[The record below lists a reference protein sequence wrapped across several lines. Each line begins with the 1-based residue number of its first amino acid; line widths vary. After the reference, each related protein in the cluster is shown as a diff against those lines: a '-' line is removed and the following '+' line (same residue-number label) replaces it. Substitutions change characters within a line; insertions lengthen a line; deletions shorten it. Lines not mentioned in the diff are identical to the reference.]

1 MRRIYPVARLLSAA
15 GKPRWTVRVRLTLLY
30 GGTFLV
36 CGAALLAVTY
46 ALVSHGITG
55 GAGVILN
62 GGGGGGGKGP
72 PGGGKPPSGRSS
84 TPIPPASLPKPTV
97 PPGVARID
105 QSRAGQ
111 EFLRLAEVQ
120 LRVEELHRLEIE
132 SAIALGIMAI
142 LSGLLGWFVAGRALR
157 PLRTITA
164 TAREI
169 SAASLDRR
177 LALEG
182 PADELKD
189 LADTIDAL
197 LARLEDSF
205 TAQRAFVANASHELR
220 TPLALSRAMLGFA
233 LADPDLTFAALK
245 ATCQEVFDA
254 GSDHEQLIEALL
266 MLARS
271 QQGLE
276 HRQPVNL
283 AEAVEDVIRVSLPPG
298 ISDGITIKTA
308 LNPAWVSGDPRLIRQ
323 LVANLVENAMRH
335 NLPDGEIRVS
345 VEASESHALLTVDN
359 TGRHVPVDQIERLLQ
374 PFQRLK
380 PDRTHHGTGYGLGL
394 SIVRAIATAHN
405 ATLQIQPNPD
415 GGLRARV
422 SFPSATAEEDQ
433 SMTTTGAAERTQVP
447 VSSPPR

>member
-1 MRRIYPVARLLSAA
+1 MMRLIDLPARLLSAA
-15 GKPRWTVRVRLTLLY
+15 GKPRWTLRVRLTLLY

-55 GAGVILN
+55 GEGIELH
-62 GGGGGGGKGP
+62 GGGRGGGKGP
-72 PGGGKPPSGRSS
+72 LSGGSTIPLPPV
-84 TPIPPASLPKPTV
+84 TLPKPKA
-97 PPGVARID
+97 PPGVARIE
-105 QSRAGQ
+105 QSSAGQ

-132 SAIALGIMAI
+132 SAIALGIMAV
-142 LSGLLGWFVAGRALR
+142 LSALLGWFVAGRALR
-157 PLRTITA
+157 PLRTITSS
-164 TAREI
+164 AREI
-169 SAASLDRR
+169 SAASLDKR
-177 LALEG
+177 LALDG

-189 LADTIDAL
+189 LGDTIDAL

-254 GSDHEQLIEALL
+254 GSDHELLIEALL
-266 MLARS
+266 TLARS

-283 AEAVEDVIRVSLPPG
+283 AEAVEDVISAPLPPG
-298 ISDGITIKTA
+298 ITDGVTIDTA

-323 LVANLVENAMRH
+323 LVTNLVENALSH
-335 NLPDGEIRVS
+335 NFPDGEIHVS
-345 VEASESHALLTVDN
+345 VEARESHAILTVDN
-359 TGRHVPVDQIERLLQ
+359 TGRHVPADQIERLLQ
-374 PFQRLK
+374 PFQRLT
-380 PDRTHHGTGYGLGL
+380 PDRTHHSTGYGLGL
-394 SIVRAIATAHN
+394 SIVRAITTAHN

-415 GGLRARV
+415 GGLHVRV
-422 SFPSATAEEDQ
+422 SFPI
-433 SMTTTGAAERTQVP
+433 GAARQDKRKTPAGVAERVQVP
-447 VSSPPR
+447 IPPPPR

>member
-1 MRRIYPVARLLSAA
+1 MRLMDLPARLLSAA
-15 GKPRWTVRVRLTLLY
+15 RKPRWTLRVRLTLLY

-55 GAGVILN
+55 GEGIELQ

-72 PGGGKPPSGRSS
+72 LSGGSAIPL
-84 TPIPPASLPKPTV
+84 PPATLPKPKA

-105 QSRAGQ
+105 QSPAGQ

-132 SAIALGIMAI
+132 SAIALGIMAV
-142 LSGLLGWFVAGRALR
+142 LSALLGWFVAGRALR
-157 PLRTITA
+157 PVRTITS

-169 SAASLDRR
+169 SAASLDKR
-177 LALEG
+177 LALDG

-189 LADTIDAL
+189 LGDTIDAL

-245 ATCQEVFDA
+245 ATCQDVFDA
-254 GSDHEQLIEALL
+254 GSDHEKLIEALL
-266 MLARS
+266 TLARS

-283 AEAVEDVIRVSLPPG
+283 AEAVEDVISAPSPPG
-298 ISDGITIKTA
+298 ITDGVTIDTA
-308 LNPAWVSGDPRLIRQ
+308 LNTAWVSGDPRLIRQ
-323 LVANLVENAMRH
+323 LVTNLVENAFSH
-335 NLPDGEIRVS
+335 NFPDGEMRVS
-345 VEASESHALLTVDN
+345 VEAREGHAILTVDN
-359 TGRHVPVDQIERLLQ
+359 TGRHVPADQIERLLQ

-380 PDRTHHGTGYGLGL
+380 PDRTHHSAGYGLGL
-394 SIVRAIATAHN
+394 SIVRAITTAHD

-415 GGLRARV
+415 GGLHVRV
-422 SFPSATAEEDQ
+422 SFPIAAARQNQPKPSA
-433 SMTTTGAAERTQVP
+433 GAAERVQVP
-447 VSSPPR
+447 IPPPPR